1 MPPCDGTRSRAEPP
15 SGVRRPCPVQRLGW
29 PMRSGASGVARL
41 DAFPHVWRGR
51 DALPRGAAV
60 RRPTAVSRAAP
71 WMVDALRRVRRCMAF
86 PHVWRGSGRDALPRG
101 AVVRRP
107 TAVSRP
113 ALWMVDALRRVRRCT
128 SRPAICRFV
137 FGPFHY
143 CAFCERAAPDAPETI
158 HDQRRCTGCRDR
170 TIYGGSRGSASLP
183 NQGLE
188 ALPCLRSSKRLRSEL
203 FGEFNQKN
211 RRRAD

>member
-1 MPPCDGTRSRAEPP
+1 MGQEGPAECRSF
-15 SGVRRPCPVQRLGW
+15 W
-29 PMRSGASGVARL
+29 FWRSEST
-41 DAFPHVWRGR
+41 VWRSVPEAR

-71 WMVDALRRVRRCMAF
+71 
-86 PHVWRGSGRDALPRG
+86 
-101 AVVRRP
+101 
-107 TAVSRP
+107 
-113 ALWMVDALRRVRRCT
+113 WMVDALRRVRRCT

-183 NQGLE
+183 TGPAPDKCKTQNYLLIG
-188 ALPCLRSSKRLRSEL
+188 ASRSEC
-203 FGEFNQKN
+203 
-211 RRRAD
+211 AA